1 MTDTRDATS
10 AFVTSRATVSK
21 RAVNKR
27 RARETRDASLRASR
41 GVGVARGPARWRVRL
56 PRASVRPRR
65 RRWRFARRQPRWG
78 TSRPSFDG
86 LACGLPSP
94 STTRAA
100 RSRTCSPR
108 ARPAPRSPATACE
121 ARRSRTP
128 ALRGPARPR
137 RPSPRRRRRSTA
149 PRPRCSERARPPRK
163 PRPPPT
169 RLALFTRPSR
179 SAPSRPPARPRDRA
193 GPRTA
198 RRRALCRPNAPRA
211 RLDPSAIR
219 PRTSTRRTRRTR
231 RRRRPRRRR
240 TRAAARRRRLAPRRL
255 APTTT
260 RAFWRLWPPRC
271 ARARVRPVS
280 EISGRA

>member
-1 MTDTRDATS
+1 MTDTR
-10 AFVTSRATVSK
+10 RALLLLLGACVSK

-78 TSRPSFDG
+78 TSTPSSDG

-108 ARPAPRSPATACE
+108 ARPAPRSPATACG
-121 ARRSRTP
+121 ARRTRTP

-149 PRPRCSERARPPRK
+149 PRPHRSERARPPRK
-163 PRPPPT
+163 SRPGPT

-179 SAPSRPPARPRDRA
+179 SVPSRPPARPRDRA

-198 RRRALCRPNAPRA
+198 RRRALCRPIR
-211 RLDPSAIR
+211 RSVDPSAIE
-219 PRTSTRRTRRTR
+219 TTTRRTRSS

-240 TRAAARRRRLAPRRL
+240 TRAAARLLRLAPRRL

-260 RAFWRLWPPRC
+260 RAFWRLWPLRC
-271 ARARVRPVS
+271 ARARGRPAS
-280 EISGRA
+280 AIPITGRA